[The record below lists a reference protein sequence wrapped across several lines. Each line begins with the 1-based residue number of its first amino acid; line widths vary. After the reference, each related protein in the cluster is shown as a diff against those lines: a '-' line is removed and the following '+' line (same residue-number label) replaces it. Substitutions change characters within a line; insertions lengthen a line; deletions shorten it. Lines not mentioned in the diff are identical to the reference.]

1 MKGRVRKQRFVFKGD
16 LKDDSILIGS
26 HGDANVQVEGTF
38 DLSGIIYCPKYT
50 VTITVRGDGK
60 VAFRGKCSR
69 IIVKDM
75 SGSCTLDL
83 SDVTAK
89 ELRFESVR
97 DQAVIITGKTRVISR
112 AHLAD
117 EAILYIAEKPLITS
131 LLVSGNSK
139 IVYRA
144 ATLGDLDGTRCDV
157 RSTIL

>member
-50 VTITVRGDGK
+50 VTITMRGDGK

-75 SGSCTLDL
+75 SGNCTLDL
-83 SDVTAK
+83 SDVTSK

-97 DQAVIITGKTRVISR
+97 DQATIVTGKTRVISR
-112 AHLAD
+112 AHLAN
-117 EAILYIAEKPLITS
+117 EAVLYIAEKPLITS
-131 LLVSGNSK
+131 LLVSGNSR
-139 IVYRA
+139 IVYG
-144 ATLGDLDGTRCDV
+144 TMTSNDLVNEDSLKV
-157 RSTIL
+157 E